1 VVARTILEI
10 VLSLIILVGL
20 APLAEGLLRKLKA
33 IVHSRQGPPI
43 IQPYLDLAKLLVK
56 EDLAPTG
63 NWIWQMAPSLCLG
76 STMVVAVLT
85 PIGRAPAFG
94 FAGDAIVFLYFV
106 SLAAVAIILAGFA
119 SGNPY
124 GYVGGSREM
133 MMMMSV
139 EPVMTIALA
148 VAAIKAHTLT
158 FGGLMSSPATTT
170 PSISMAVAGVAFL
183 LALQAQVGK
192 LPFDIAEADQEIMG
206 GPFIERSGP
215 GLALFRWAM
224 HARLMIFS
232 AVLVSVFF
240 PWPLSGVAG
249 LNILFTLAKMAVVLA
264 LVGVADVVNPRL
276 RIDQSMGYYARIIVF
291 VSVGAL
297 AFAILG
303 Y

>member
-1 VVARTILEI
+1 VASIIAEI
-10 VLSLIILVGL
+10 VLSLVVLIGL

-43 IQPYLDLAKLLVK
+43 IQPYLDIAKLLVK
-56 EDLAPTG
+56 EDLAPVD
-63 NWIWQMAPSLCLG
+63 NWVWKMAPALCLG

-85 PIGRAPAFG
+85 PIGVAPAFG
-94 FAGDAIVFLYFV
+94 FGGDIIVFIYFAA
-106 SLAAVAIILAGFA
+106 LAGVAIILGAFA

-124 GYVGGSREM
+124 AYVGGSREM
-133 MMMMSV
+133 MMLLSV
-139 EPVMTIALA
+139 EPVMTVALA
-148 VAAIKAHTLT
+148 VGAIKASTLT
-158 FGGLMSSPATTT
+158 FEGLMSSPATTV

-192 LPFDIAEADQEIMG
+192 LPFDIAEADQEIME

-215 GLALFRWAM
+215 GFALFRWAM

-232 AVLVSVFF
+232 AVLVSVFV
-240 PWPLSGVAG
+240 PWPVLEAPVWSV
-249 LNILFTLAKMAVVLA
+249 LLTLAKMGVVLA
-264 LVGVADVVNPRL
+264 LVGVTDVVNPRL
-276 RIDQSMGYYARIIVF
+276 RIDQSMGYYARVVVF